1 MTTRTHRTENCR
13 GVDARSRRKDL
24 LAVGFALALAFPG
37 AAHPYTLVQ
46 LLALPIERLLEP
58 IDTATLAG
66 KTVSIVGAFKLTN
79 PNNWLVTP
87 VKLDVQ

>member
-46 LLALPIERLLEP
+46 LLALPIERLLELK
-58 IDTATLAG
+58 ITSASAG
-66 KTVSIVGAFKLTN
+66 Q
-79 PNNWLVTP
+79 LVP
-87 VKLDVQ
+87 RGLPARAGQVIGGDHAP